1 MQGPGPCLSAR
12 RFENMK
18 GGPCSF
24 YSVVV
29 AHTHAVP
36 FKSRVRVKMTVE
48 FVK

>member
-18 GGPCSF
+18 GGLCSF
-24 YSVVV
+24 YNVVV
-29 AHTHAVP
+29 ADTHAVP
-36 FKSRVRVKMTVE
+36 FQSRVRVKMTVE